1 MGKQQARII
10 ILPQLFHMEIMRIA
24 HDCNGHIGQT
34 KTVQTILQRFD
45 WPGIHKDVERYVS
58 SCHKCQQN
66 KSPKAIL
73 SNFLTQIVSGSP
85 NELMQMDHLKLPK
98 NSTGYVGILVM
109 ICHFTK
115 YCEARPYVTAY
126 AKETCDMIRDAWV
139 TRHGCPMVIQS
150 DRGPNFIAE
159 LTRLVV
165 AKIGTIKVFSLQ
177 YHPQCNGLV
186 ERMNQ
191 TLIGYLQSYV
201 GRYPEYW
208 PKYLDQAVG
217 AYNATVYATTGYTP
231 NMLMMGKEV
240 RLPLSLLYPLVDY
253 TNDSEPE
260 KYARELQERLANINK
275 LATKTT
281 GSKNELRQSSRK
293 T

>member
-1 MGKQQARII
+1 
-10 ILPQLFHMEIMRIA
+10 
-24 HDCNGHIGQT
+24 
-34 KTVQTILQRFD
+34 
-45 WPGIHKDVERYVS
+45 
-58 SCHKCQQN
+58 
-66 KSPKAIL
+66 
-73 SNFLTQIVSGSP
+73 
-85 NELMQMDHLKLPK
+85 
-98 NSTGYVGILVM
+98 
-109 ICHFTK
+109 
-115 YCEARPYVTAY
+115 
-126 AKETCDMIRDAWV
+126 
-139 TRHGCPMVIQS
+139 MVIQT

-165 AKIGTIKVFSLQ
+165 AKIGSVKVFSLQ
-177 YHPQCNGLV
+177 YHPQSNGLV

-217 AYNATVYATTGYTP
+217 AYNATVHAITGYTP

-240 RLPLSLLYPLVDY
+240 RLPLSLLFPTVDY

-275 LATKTT
+275 LARY
-281 GSKNELRQSSRK
+281 NMQQRQRVQK
-293 T
+293 MNYDNRIVRPRP

>member
-165 AKIGTIKVFSLQ
+165 AKIGSVKVFSLQ
-177 YHPQCNGLV
+177 YHPQSNGL
-186 ERMNQ
+186 
-191 TLIGYLQSYV
+191 
-201 GRYPEYW
+201 
-208 PKYLDQAVG
+208 A
-217 AYNATVYATTGYTP
+217 
-231 NMLMMGKEV
+231 
-240 RLPLSLLYPLVDY
+240 
-253 TNDSEPE
+253 E
-260 KYARELQERLANINK
+260 K
-275 LATKTT
+275 
-281 GSKNELRQSSRK
+281 
-293 T
+293 